1 MNKSNTI
8 IPQTAVA
15 MSLSQVVNLW
25 TDQNEVDGK
34 FVNSNLS
41 ENGRNILETP
51 IQQSMTSMRTELQKC
66 KSEREAAEEEEEEEE
81 EKLSGL
87 TDGKKNENYVYDQV
101 AHALD
106 GRNYGC

>member
-1 MNKSNTI
+1 M
-8 IPQTAVA
+8 
-15 MSLSQVVNLW
+15 
-25 TDQNEVDGK
+25 
-34 FVNSNLS
+34 
-41 ENGRNILETP
+41 P

-66 KSEREAAEEEEEEEE
+66 NSEREAAEEEEKEEEE
-81 EKLSGL
+81 EEKKLSGL